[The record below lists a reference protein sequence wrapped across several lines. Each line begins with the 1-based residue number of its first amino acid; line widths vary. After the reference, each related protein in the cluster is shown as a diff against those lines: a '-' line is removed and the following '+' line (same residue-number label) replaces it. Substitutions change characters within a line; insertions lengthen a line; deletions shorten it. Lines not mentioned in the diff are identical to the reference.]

1 MTTASRVAWL
11 GACLL
16 AASGCGTRNLSEVE
30 RSPTAVA
37 REKRLE
43 KSLDDHS
50 AALAGKPLARWIL
63 PAALREVSG
72 LALTQD
78 GRLLSQGDEMGEIWE
93 LDYRRGILAKH
104 FFLGEKS
111 VKGDFEGIT
120 VAGNTLFMLTS
131 GGKLYQFREGAN
143 EARVAYNMVE
153 TGLKSECEFE
163 GLAFDPTI
171 NSLLLACKH
180 IHEKNVHDAIIIF
193 RWSLAGDSTSRLSK
207 LTVAVGDA
215 LRANNWKSLHPSD
228 ITIDPLTGNYVL
240 VASLERALLE
250 ISPAGELLSARPLP
264 GAHQQ
269 AEGVAITKDS
279 ILIVSDEAKEGPAV
293 VTLYKWPLR

>member
-1 MTTASRVAWL
+1 MTTASGVAWL
-11 GACLL
+11 SVCLL
-16 AASGCGTRNLSEVE
+16 AASGCGSRDLSEVE

-43 KSLDDHS
+43 KSLGDHN
-50 AALAGKPLARWIL
+50 AALAGRPLARWVL
-63 PAALREVSG
+63 PAALREISG

-78 GRLLSQGDEMGEIWE
+78 GRLLSQGDEMGEISE
-93 LDYRRGILAKH
+93 IDYRRGILAKH
-104 FFLGEKS
+104 FFIGEKA

-120 VAGNTLFMLTS
+120 VAGSSLFMLTS
-131 GGKLYQFREGAN
+131 TGKLYQFREGAN
-143 EARVAYNMVE
+143 EKRVPYSMVE

-163 GLAFDPTI
+163 GLAFDPAI
-171 NSLLLACKH
+171 NSLLFACKH

-193 RWSLAGDSTSRLSK
+193 RWSLAGDSTARLSK

-228 ITIDPLTGNYVL
+228 ITIDPQTGNYVL
-240 VASLERALLE
+240 VASLENALIE

-264 GAHQQ
+264 GSHQQ